1 MLSLSSHVFVFDLDD
16 TLYEEKN
23 FVISGFKAVVS
34 HLHRHFDLPIKT
46 KNEINVNLL
55 YKYYE
60 ENSTKVFNQLSDQW
74 GPFPVNELINI
85 YRNHV
90 PEISLAED
98 AEEIL
103 IYLKGKVS
111 LAIITDGFKEQQA
124 NKIKALG
131 LDKFFSLK
139 NIIINEA
146 PQLKKP
152 SKKCFLEVE
161 AMFPDKKYI
170 YIGDN
175 INKDFITPNKLG
187 WDTFCIRRESGIH
200 KSTEKLSEEYYAKKI
215 INSLTE
221 IKNYLK
227 GINYE

>member
-1 MLSLSSHVFVFDLDD
+1 MKNASIKISLIALLIILSTYKPKFGINIDGIVFPIKSIIVDLDD
-16 TLYEEKN
+16 TLYEEKD

-34 HLHRHFDLPIKT
+34 WIHNKFNLSIKAR
-46 KNEINVNLL
+46 NEINVNLL
-55 YKYYE
+55 YKYYQ

-103 IYLKGKVS
+103 LYLKGEVP
-111 LAIITDGFKEQQA
+111 LAIITDGFKKQQS

-146 PQLKKP
+146 PQLQKP
-152 SKKCFLEVE
+152 SEKCFLQV
-161 AMFPDKKYI
+161 DS
-170 YIGDN
+170 
-175 INKDFITPNKLG
+175 G
-187 WDTFCIRRESGIH
+187 WRS
-200 KSTEKLSEEYYAKKI
+200 A
-215 INSLTE
+215 
-221 IKNYLK
+221 
-227 GINYE
+227 

>member
-1 MLSLSSHVFVFDLDD
+1 MQSLFSHVFVFDLDD
-16 TLYEEKN
+16 TLYEEKD

-34 HLHRHFDLPIKT
+34 WLHNKFDLST
-46 KNEINVNLL
+46 KARNEINVNLL
-55 YKYYE
+55 YKYYQ

-103 IYLKGKVS
+103 LYLKGEVP
-111 LAIITDGFKEQQA
+111 LAIITDGFKKQQS

-146 PQLKKP
+146 PQLLKP
-152 SKKCFLEVE
+152 SEKCFLQVE

-200 KSTEKLSEEYYAKKI
+200 KSNEKLNEEYYAKKI
-215 INSLTE
+215 INLLTE
-221 IKNYLK
+221 IKF
-227 GINYE
+227 ISED

>member
-23 FVISGFKAVVS
+23 FVTSGFKAVVS
-34 HLHRHFDLPIKT
+34 HLHRHYNLSIKT
-46 KNEINVNLL
+46 KNKININLL
-55 YKYYE
+55 QQYYK
-60 ENSTKVFNQLSDQW
+60 ENSSKVFNQLSDQW

-85 YRNHV
+85 YRYHV
-90 PEISLAED
+90 PEISLAKD

-103 IYLKGKVS
+103 IYLKGRVS
-111 LAIITDGFKEQQA
+111 LAMITDGFKEQQA

-131 LDKFFSLK
+131 LDNFFSLK
-139 NIIINEA
+139 NIIINET

-161 AMFPDKKYI
+161 AMFPDKNYI

-187 WDTFCIRRESGIH
+187 WDTFCIKESLVFI
-200 KSTEKLSEEYYAKKI
+200 KSQ
-215 INSLTE
+215 
-221 IKNYLK
+221 KN
-227 GINYE
+227 